1 MAFIIPRDTA
11 TFSDPETASFDVD
24 EAGVISDEA
33 PEERSEEEPSTFKID
48 MFLTGGQNAKVGNMG
63 RHSCWIGAVPLP
75 QTIHTPNHVK

>member
-11 TFSDPETASFDVD
+11 TFSAPETASFDVD

-48 MFLTGGQNAKVGNMG
+48 MFLTGGHNLVETWVG
-63 RHSCWIGAVPLP
+63 SCWIGAVSLP
-75 QTIHTPNHVK
+75 KAIHAPDHVQ